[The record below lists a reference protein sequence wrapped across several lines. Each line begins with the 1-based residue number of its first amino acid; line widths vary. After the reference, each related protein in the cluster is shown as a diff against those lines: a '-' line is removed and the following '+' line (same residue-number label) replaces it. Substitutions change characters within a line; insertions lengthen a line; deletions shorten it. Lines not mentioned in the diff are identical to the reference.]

1 MKTLE
6 SMLREG
12 AHFSNR
18 RGPLA
23 FAEGSSASE
32 KIATE
37 IQHARDNANISVVL
51 AVFKAYGIREGISPE
66 EHMAEVKAKHFDEF
80 KKLYVEKHCG

>member
-1 MKTLE
+1 MKSLE

-23 FAEGSSASE
+23 FEEGASKE
-32 KIATE
+32 SKYATE
-37 IQHARDNANISVVL
+37 IQHARDNADISVVL
-51 AVFKAYGIREGISPE
+51 AVFKAYGIREGITPE

-80 KKLYVEKHCG
+80 KKLYVETHCG